1 LSKSKPGDKLQT
13 ASNIYKPPC
22 NEAAMKKVQD
32 ILYSKFDAK
41 TYSVS
46 PDSTVFDAITFMAE
60 IGVGALLV
68 MEGDRLAGIM
78 SERDY
83 VRKIAIMGRSSHTT
97 AVREIMTANV
107 ISVTPAQTMEE
118 CMELMTEK
126 RMRHLPVLENG
137 KLIGMISI
145 GDLVKNI
152 IEDQKN
158 MIKQL
163 EQYIRGETY

>member
-1 LSKSKPGDKLQT
+1 
-13 ASNIYKPPC
+13 
-22 NEAAMKKVQD
+22 MKKVKD
-32 ILYSKFDAK
+32 ILKSKAEAEI
-41 TYSVS
+41 YSVA
-46 PDSTVFDAITFMAE
+46 PDTLVLSAIKLMAAKS
-60 IGVGALLV
+60 VGALVVLENDKLV
-68 MEGDRLAGIM
+68 GIV

-83 VRKIAIMGRSSHTT
+83 ARKVALMARSSQT
-97 AVREIMTANV
+97 AQIREIMTADV
-107 ISVTPAQTMEE
+107 ICVDPDQTMEY

-126 RMRHLPVLENG
+126 RLRHLPVMEKD

-163 EQYIRGETY
+163 EQYIRGEI